1 MIKKLSELNVGE
13 KGIVVNIVGKGAL
26 IRRLL
31 DMGIVRDVEIRVV
44 RKAPLGDPI
53 EFEIKGY
60 YLSLRKDEA
69 SHVFVEVIK

>member
-1 MIKKLSELNVGE
+1 MIKKLSELNIGE
-13 KGIVVNIVGKGAL
+13 RGIVVNIVGKGAL

-31 DMGIVRDVEIRVV
+31 DMGIVRGVEVRVI

-60 YLSLRKDEA
+60 YLSLRRDEA
-69 SHVFVEVIK
+69 RHVFVEVVK

>member
-1 MIKKLSELNVGE
+1 MIKKLSELSVGE
-13 KGIVVNIVGKGAL
+13 RGVIVNIVGKGAL

-31 DMGIVRDVEIRVV
+31 DMGIVRGVEVRVV

-69 SHVFVEVIK
+69 SHVFIEVVK

>member
-13 KGIVVNIVGKGAL
+13 RGVVVNIVGKGAL

-31 DMGIVRDVEIRVV
+31 DMGIVRGVEIRVV

-69 SHVFVEVIK
+69 SHVFIEVIK

>member
-1 MIKKLSELNVGE
+1 MIKKLSELSVGE
-13 KGIVVNIVGKGAL
+13 RGVVVNIVGKGAL

-31 DMGIVRDVEIRVV
+31 DMGIVRGVEVRVV

-69 SHVFVEVIK
+69 SHVFIEVVK

>member
-1 MIKKLSELNVGE
+1 MIKKLSELDVGE
-13 KGIVVNIVGKGAL
+13 RGVVVNVVGKGAL

-31 DMGIVRDVEIRVV
+31 DMGIVRGVEIRVV

-69 SHVFVEVIK
+69 SHVFVEVVK

>member
-13 KGIVVNIVGKGAL
+13 RGVVVNIVGKGAL

-31 DMGIVRDVEIRVV
+31 DMGIVRGVEIRVV

-60 YLSLRKDEA
+60 YLSLRRDEA
-69 SHVFVEVIK
+69 SHVFIEVVK

>member
-1 MIKKLSELNVGE
+1 MIKKLSELDVGE
-13 KGIVVNIVGKGAL
+13 RGVVVNVVGKGAL

-31 DMGIVRDVEIRVV
+31 DMGIVRGVEIRVV

-69 SHVFVEVIK
+69 SHVFIEVVK